1 MKVCITRKSDLLFE
15 RQSSEDSKT
24 LHKLTTSVPM
34 MQSNGGSTALI
45 CSLFPQSNSATVIEP
60 MEPVCHSIFVRIEEK
75 FTKHDLQ
82 TFTLT
87 ISKTLIMSST
97 VMVLLTKPESE
108 FDCEIQ
114 DLLRS
119 TFLISSGSTSTW
131 SVVVTSQ
138 PNKAIPKG
146 EANNF
151 KRENHQ
157 DQHLDIDMMG
167 S

>member
-1 MKVCITRKSDLLFE
+1 M
-15 RQSSEDSKT
+15 
-24 LHKLTTSVPM
+24 
-34 MQSNGGSTALI
+34 
-45 CSLFPQSNSATVIEP
+45 
-60 MEPVCHSIFVRIEEK
+60 
-75 FTKHDLQ
+75 
-82 TFTLT
+82 T
-87 ISKTLIMSST
+87 ISETTAMRTTETELGMASF
-97 VMVLLTKPESE
+97 LNKPESE

-151 KRENHQ
+151 KREKPIG
-157 DQHLDIDMMG
+157 LG
-167 S
+167 SRNTSDGQLN